1 MLTLE
6 EAKEWLRI
14 DYDIDDNI
22 IISLIEASKAEISIS
37 TGITPDYIENTEDE
51 HFKNLYLMTQRI
63 IVADLYNERATEDK
77 ALTSFLIQLEAMY
90 KLGA

>member
-22 IISLIEASKAEISIS
+22 ITSLIEASKAEISIS

-51 HFKNLYLMTQRI
+51 HFKNLYLMAQRI
-63 IVADLYNERATEDK
+63 IVADLYNERATENK
-77 ALTSFLIQLEAMY
+77 SLTSFLIQLESMY